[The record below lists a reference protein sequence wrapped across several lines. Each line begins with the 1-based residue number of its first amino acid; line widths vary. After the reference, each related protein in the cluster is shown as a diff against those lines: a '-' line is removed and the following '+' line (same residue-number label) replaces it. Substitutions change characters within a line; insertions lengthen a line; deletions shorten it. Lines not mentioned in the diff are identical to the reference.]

1 MYGKMAFYAGYLM
14 ILTILGNVL
23 YTINKYHGKLLIKF
37 LKKYKNTLDIPIKV

>member
-1 MYGKMAFYAGYLM
+1 MGKRAIHAGCLM
-14 ILTILGNVL
+14 IFAIFGDVL